1 MSIQLLLLV
10 LVVASTTA
18 CSRPSGPAPAATYDP
33 ETGRL
38 TAISTDT
45 DKDGTFDTVSIMD
58 GARIVRI
65 ELDLDENGGTE
76 RWDFYTADGELEKV
90 GLSRENDGVM
100 DALAFYG
107 SAGDLVRME
116 ISSARDGVFDRVEH
130 YEGGTLVRST
140 EDTNRDGRPDKWDD
154 YAAAGGEGGTPYTV
168 TSTALDESG
177 SGRAERRFVF
187 GAGGAIE
194 RVEVDPDGDGIFTA
208 LEPRRN

>member
-1 MSIQLLLLV
+1 LSIQLLLLAV
-10 LVVASTTA
+10 VVASMTA
-18 CSRPSGPAPAATYDP
+18 CSRPTGPAPAATYDP

-38 TAISTDT
+38 TRLSTDT
-45 DKDGTFDTVSIMD
+45 NGNGTFDTVSIMD

-65 ELDLDENGGTE
+65 ELDLDENGGIE
-76 RWDFYTADGELEKV
+76 RWDFYTPEGRLEKV

-107 SAGDLVRME
+107 PSGELVRME
-116 ISSARDGVFDRVEH
+116 ISSARDGTFDRVEY
-130 YEGGTLVRST
+130 YEGGELVRST
-140 EDTNRDGRPDKWDD
+140 DDTNRDGRPDKWDV
-154 YAAAGGEGGTPYTV
+154 YAVAGGGADGTRYTV

-194 RVEVDPDGDGIFTA
+194 RVEVDPDGDGIFT
-208 LEPRRN
+208 EERRRP